1 MKIIFL
7 VLLSLLVTSQAFSQK
22 KGKVDPKDVT
32 IDSLKMVTVG
42 LTGKVDSLTKSN
54 ASLTMDLDSSS
65 KVFDSLYIPIKNKVI
80 KKDFDPNRTSVI
92 IDSLRTSRDATL
104 AGLQTT
110 MTDSVTVLNAEI
122 TKLKTTIAT
131 MEAAKA
137 NKEAL
142 VAELKQLKELLDGG
156 MISQAEYDAKKAK
169 LMEKWE

>member
-7 VLLSLLVTSQAFSQK
+7 LLLSLLVTSQAYSQK

-32 IDSLKMVTVG
+32 IDSLKKVTVG
-42 LTGKVDSLTKSN
+42 LTEKVDSLTKSN
-54 ASLTMDLDSSS
+54 ASLTMDLDSTS

-131 MEAAKA
+131 MEAATA

-142 VAELKQLKELLDGG
+142 ILELKQLKELLDGG

-169 LMEKWE
+169 LMEKWQ

>member
-32 IDSLKMVTVG
+32 IDSLTKITIG
-42 LTGKVDSLTKSN
+42 LSGKVDSLTKSN
-54 ASLTMDLDSSS
+54 ASLTMDLDSTS